1 MLYPDFDELVA
12 LKSHASQLS
21 LASNRAVTSTSTGD
35 HSSPFRGQGLEF
47 EEVREY
53 AAGDDIR
60 SIDWR
65 VTARTGSPHTKVF
78 KEERERS
85 VIICV
90 NANTTMRFGTRGTF
104 KSVQAARVA
113 ALLGWQANSNCDRLG
128 ACIFGDVADGMQFFA
143 PKRSRAS
150 LWAMLKQLSDP
161 NIISQPQP
169 VTLEETLQHVNKAAP
184 TGALIYI
191 ISDFASINDGL
202 EQQLANLQKRCNVV
216 LITIDDPA
224 DHTIPPVGTLLCS
237 KNAQEKCYVN
247 TDSQSGRENYRKGWQ
262 EIRGNLERIASRLG
276 VRLLSIG
283 TDSNI
288 QKELSLGLKRIS
300 KQQRRAA

>member
-21 LASNRAVTSTSTGD
+21 LASNRAVTSTSVGD

-90 NANTTMRFGTRGTF
+90 DANAVMRFGTRDTF

-113 ALLGWQANSNCDRLG
+113 ALLGWQANSNRDRLG
-128 ACIFGDVADGMQFFA
+128 ACIFGDVPEGMQFFA
-143 PKRSRAS
+143 PKRSRTS
-150 LWAMLKQLSDP
+150 LWAMLKQLSDQ
-161 NIISQPQP
+161 NIVSQSQPIM
-169 VTLEETLQHVNKAAP
+169 LENTLQHINKAAP

-191 ISDFASINDGL
+191 ISDFGLVSDGL
-202 EQQLANLQKRCNVV
+202 EQQLANLQKRCNVI

-224 DHTIPPVGTLLCS
+224 DHAIPPVGALLCS
-237 KNAQEKCYVN
+237 KNIREKCYVN
-247 TDSQSGRENYRKGWQ
+247 TDSKSGRENYTKIWQ
-262 EIRGNLERIASRLG
+262 ENRRKLERIAG
-276 VRLLSIG
+276 KIG
-283 TDSNI
+283 IHTLCIATDSEI

-300 KQQRRAA
+300 KRRRAA